1 MLTGRER
8 KLLWQL
14 TSLYLG
20 RCGDQRLT
28 SGKGEGGRCWIEG
41 WTGVIDGW
49 MIGRWK
55 VGKWMDGRMMDGGW
69 MDGLI
74 DGG

>member
-1 MLTGRER
+1 MAVDIPLSWAVWGPEADLRQRRER
-8 KLLWQL
+8 EVLDR
-14 TSLYLG
+14 G
-20 RCGDQRLT
+20 MDRR
-28 SGKGEGGRCWIEG
+28 
-41 WTGVIDGW
+41 VIDGW

-55 VGKWMDGRMMDGGW
+55 MDKWMDGRMTDGGW